1 MYQVLSRSVLNWH
14 CLAKGHQ
21 IEDELSHAAVC
32 IVVRVHADDRL
43 FSVAEY
49 IATFSTVLQL
59 IWRGGVQVP
68 DTKFKASTA
77 LRWPSA
83 GDTLG
88 GHSPCISSFIPSF
101 LSLFFFHF
109 CVVNASCTS

>member
-1 MYQVLSRSVLNWH
+1 MHQVLSRSVLNWH
-14 CLAKGHQ
+14 CLAKGNQ
-21 IEDELSHAAVC
+21 IGDELSHGAVC
-32 IVVRVHADDRL
+32 ILVRAHADDPL

-77 LRWPSA
+77 LCWPSA
-83 GDTLG
+83 GGTLG
-88 GHSPCISSFIPSF
+88 GHSPCISSFLHSF
-101 LSLFFFHF
+101 LCSFFIP
-109 CVVNASCTS
+109 AL